1 MRTEKQT
8 SQLHETTPWAGMTSA
23 DVQALIARAG
33 SIEAATDEML
43 SWGHSRN
50 FEKNKRFRETV
61 LEGRG
66 IDEDRD
72 DLSSG
77 FSIVAKRRRG
87 GAARSA
93 TIDEWN
99 AILALYPKDG
109 RHRDVLTLSAKH
121 GFGEVDKIAKVVG
134 RTERRVRQIQDW
146 LWAWATKN
154 LDSAVIVTRLDDPI
168 TTEAV
173 GRRPPSKAGRK
184 PKGRVTA
191 QAAQDQCPQ
200 VEPFGD
206 VVAWTPGKPR
216 DVPGPCRP
224 CPAPTIGGQVAVL
237 REAA

>member
-1 MRTEKQT
+1 MIKTRPT
-8 SQLHETTPWAGMTSA
+8 SVLPQTTPWVGMSSSQVLDFVEGMGSLETAA
-23 DVQALIARAG
+23 DYILARGNA
-33 SIEAATDEML
+33 IRYA
-43 SWGHSRN
+43 
-50 FEKNKRFRETV
+50 KNRDFRETA
-61 LEGRG
+61 LQGRG

-77 FSIVAKRRRG
+77 FSILAKRRRG
-87 GAARSA
+87 GAARRA

-154 LDSAVIVTRLDDPI
+154 LDPAVIVARLDDPI

-173 GRRPPSKAGRK
+173 ARRPPSKAGRK
-184 PKGRVTA
+184 AKGRVTA
-191 QAAQDQCPQ
+191 QAAQDRRPQ
-200 VEPFGD
+200 VEVFGD
-206 VVAWTPGKPR
+206 GVAWTPRKPR
-216 DVPGPCRP
+216 DVQRPRCP
-224 CPAPTIGGQVAVL
+224 CPARTIGGQVAVFL
-237 REAA
+237 EAA